1 MRKSVGRVIPIDH
14 NGFFCAANLN
24 TCNTAPVLVSPE
36 RPIAYHPAPG
46 SNSNAGDYDDLPL
59 QQPVSLSNKSV
70 KEEEGWVRNFI
81 LGTEKEP
88 CIATQKG
95 LILALKHQA
104 PIHVIR
110 FLLTINPNIVNIP
123 KKGPTPLQVAVQY
136 NASLEVIQALL
147 EASPFGL
154 CVTNHDSPE
163 DPLSYA
169 KRNHIDRPG
178 LIELL
183 SRPLSYWVTERR
195 YQNQRQKDKEV
206 PYPLQRPPK
215 SPSSSSRKSLS
226 KKKVLSEM
234 APNNSKKTT
243 FSTPVVAANTQKS
256 TTNKIDREEINNVK
270 TLCVQLYKANRKMA
284 KEVVACKGDIESHS
298 KLLATMSSKDQILE
312 ELKEEQRSQF
322 FRQLIALDMKER
334 AYKARLNKME
344 RRYVRQL
351 ENRLD
356 DWTGET
362 RDQALELQL
371 LIDSEAKVNAEFR
384 NDLSEWME
392 RREDQENRCVPSYVF
407 ATNLGDLDEK
417 SPLCGGDFR
426 DDVNTV
432 DDVVEI
438 ATDETTP
445 CTNSL
450 NCVKKR
456 PWRPLFKH
464 WDRIMLVDGE

>member
-1 MRKSVGRVIPIDH
+1 MRNSVGRVIPIDH
-14 NGFFCAANLN
+14 NGFFCAA
-24 TCNTAPVLVSPE
+24 TACSTAPVVVSPE
-36 RPIAYHPAPG
+36 RPMTYHHTPG
-46 SNSNAGDYDDLPL
+46 SNSNDGDYNDLPL
-59 QQPVSLSNKSV
+59 QRPVSLSNKSIN
-70 KEEEGWVRNFI
+70 EEKGWVRNFI

-110 FLLTINPNIVNIP
+110 FLLTINPNIVDIP

-147 EASPFGL
+147 EASPFSL

-169 KRNHIDRPG
+169 QRRHMDRPG

-183 SRPLSYWVTERR
+183 IRPLSYWVTESK
-195 YQNQRQKDKEV
+195 YQNQRQKKREV
-206 PYPLQRPPK
+206 PSPLQRQPK
-215 SPSSSSRKSLS
+215 SPLSPSRRSSSKNI
-226 KKKVLSEM
+226 LSEM
-234 APNNSKKTT
+234 APNNSKRTT
-243 FSTPVVAANTQKS
+243 FSTPVATTDIQKS
-256 TTNKIDREEINNVK
+256 TMNKIDREEINNVK
-270 TLCVQLYKANRKMA
+270 TLCAQLYKANRKMA
-284 KEVVACKGDIESHS
+284 KAVVGCKSDIESHS

-312 ELKEEQRSQF
+312 YLQEEQRSQF

-362 RDQALELQL
+362 RDQVLELQL

-384 NDLSEWME
+384 NDLSDWME

-407 ATNLGDLDEK
+407 ATNLGELDEET
-417 SPLCGGDFR
+417 PLCGGDFR
-426 DDVNTV
+426 DDVNAA

-438 ATDETTP
+438 TTDETTP
-445 CTNSL
+445 R
-450 NCVKKR
+450 CVKKR

-464 WDRIMLVDGE
+464 WDRIPLVDGE